1 MFMVLYWILRKAVKV
16 KIPWKSIGKYVAA
29 SSIMA
34 IVLFLV
40 NPARR
45 STTLIVTAMGSL
57 IYLGLL
63 LVIDKETRTLARTI
77 WQTGISKLRR
87 ET

>member
-1 MFMVLYWILRKAVKV
+1 
-16 KIPWKSIGKYVAA
+16 
-29 SSIMA
+29 MA
-34 IVLFLV
+34 IVLFLA

-45 STTLIVTAMGSL
+45 STTLIVTAVGSL

-77 WQTGISKLRR
+77 WQIGIGKLRK
-87 ET
+87 EA